1 MPSSCG
7 PINQQLNIYFMQ
19 EPYCSFALYKTP
31 P

>member
-1 MPSSCG
+1 
-7 PINQQLNIYFMQ
+7 MQ